1 MIRYWASKMKTKRLE
16 DNLDLTWSLSFLHLI
31 DSRDMKT
38 NTWDPLD
45 SSVIMLILASTS
57 KRNANEI
64 RMEDESQFV
73 RIFHSKTTC
82 RDVLNCRLIFESD
95 STDLCLEVILFARSS
110 QISHR
115 VSKGLKNTCRTYTSQ
130 ECDQDRR
137 DSDDNKKSKDASSI
151 ILHTQAGLSQRRFS
165 PSV

>member
-1 MIRYWASKMKTKRLE
+1 MKTKRLE

-64 RMEDESQFV
+64 RMKSEWNPNGRRVTICKNFPFKDNLQ
-73 RIFHSKTTC
+73 R
-82 RDVLNCRLIFESD
+82 
-95 STDLCLEVILFARSS
+95 CLELQTHLWKRFYRLVFRSDIICSLFSDISS
-110 QISHR
+110 SIKR
-115 VSKGLKNTCRTYTSQ
+115 VKNTCRTYTSQ